1 MADRLHNLRTIG
13 SMVRHKQLRIAAETN
28 YIYVPLAHRLGLYN
42 IKKEFEDII
51 FMISEPK
58 NLKRSVPNL
67 KNLKRK
73 EYIYKGIY

>member
-58 NLKRSVPNL
+58 KFEEISTKLKESE
-67 KNLKRK
+67 K
-73 EYIYKGIY
+73 KGIYI